1 MYILY
6 KLQPRAETTDT
17 LIIYASKDRGLLEEI
32 ILSVFD
38 TLFDKE
44 LELTHFECM
53 FSDADF
59 DLTNLTHWCIEQT
72 RPYDIVWVPE
82 LED

>member
-17 LIIYASKDRGLLEEI
+17 LIIYASKNRAVLEEI
-32 ILSVFD
+32 ILSIFD

-44 LELTHFECM
+44 LDLAHRECM
-53 FSDADF
+53 FSDTDF
-59 DLTNLTHWCIEQT
+59 DLTNLTHWCIGQT
-72 RPYDIVWVPE
+72 RSYGIVWVPE

>member
-17 LIIYASKDRGLLEEI
+17 LIIYASKDRGTLEEI

-38 TLFDKE
+38 DILAKE
-44 LELTHFECM
+44 LTAAQYECM
-53 FSDADF
+53 FRNEDF
-59 DLTNLTHWCIEQT
+59 DLTNLIHWSIKQT
-72 RPYDIVWVPE
+72 LPYDIVWVPE

>member
-38 TLFDKE
+38 DLFNKE
-44 LELTHFECM
+44 LELAHFECM
-53 FSDADF
+53 FSDEDF

-72 RPYDIVWVPE
+72 RSYGIVWVPE